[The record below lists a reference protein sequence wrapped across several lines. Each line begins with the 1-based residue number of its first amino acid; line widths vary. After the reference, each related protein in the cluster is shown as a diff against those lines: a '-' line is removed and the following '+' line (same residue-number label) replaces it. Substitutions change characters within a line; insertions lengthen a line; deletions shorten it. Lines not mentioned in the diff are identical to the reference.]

1 MVVCTTVELHVK
13 EIDDA
18 LMLAT
23 SPAIGVKLLTKI
35 ETVYSG
41 LLALTAV
48 PFTGINTAVTVVP

>member
-1 MVVCTTVELHVK
+1 VELHVNV
-13 EIDDA
+13 IDDA

-41 LLALTAV
+41 LAAPTVV
-48 PFTGINTAVTVVP
+48 PFTGISTAVTVVP